1 MHPLIKT
8 LVITIYIDH
17 KHISLSK
24 GKEKILHKL
33 LCENGSFFPTYLLH
47 FGYQLCSMSMNNFFY
62 PAIVG
67 AKQDWQ
73 TKVLL
78 FPTGILFRHDLL
90 HKTAKWLKK
99 VTVCCAKFGSP
110 RSRKSAPFKVYKI
123 FAIHKICT
131 YFMLLVDRIFMETNK
146 KYSCVTQ
153 L

>member
-17 KHISLSK
+17 KHISLLK

-33 LCENGSFFPTYLLH
+33 LYENGSFFPTYLLH
-47 FGYQLCSMSMNNFFY
+47 FGYQLCNMSMNNFFY

-78 FPTGILFRHDLL
+78 FPTEILFRHDLL

-99 VTVCCAKFGSP
+99 VTVCCAKIWKPQKQEISSF
-110 RSRKSAPFKVYKI
+110 
-123 FAIHKICT
+123 
-131 YFMLLVDRIFMETNK
+131 
-146 KYSCVTQ
+146 
-153 L
+153 

>member
-17 KHISLSK
+17 RHISLLK

-33 LCENGSFFPTYLLH
+33 LCENGSFFSYLSFAFWLPAVQH
-47 FGYQLCSMSMNNFFY
+47 EHEQFFFY

-78 FPTGILFRHDLL
+78 FPTEILFRHDLL

-99 VTVCCAKFGSP
+99 VTVCCAKIWKPQKQEISSF
-110 RSRKSAPFKVYKI
+110 
-123 FAIHKICT
+123 
-131 YFMLLVDRIFMETNK
+131 
-146 KYSCVTQ
+146 
-153 L
+153 